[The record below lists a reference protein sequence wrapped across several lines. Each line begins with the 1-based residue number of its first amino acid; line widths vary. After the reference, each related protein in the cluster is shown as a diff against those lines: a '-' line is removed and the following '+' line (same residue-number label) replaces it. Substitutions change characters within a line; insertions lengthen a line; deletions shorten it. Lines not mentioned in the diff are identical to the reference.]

1 MTGTKYDTAQEGPFW
16 RVRRPAK
23 GSGTQQSNRKAS
35 GQDSNDA
42 RGLPR
47 NRNAQPLAD
56 SDIREIIRSK
66 TGLAHKAADAYTRQM
81 FGRGYAP
88 IENSESS
95 LRKQGP
101 IGQAFNLAAEGSP
114 EYKQAVFEA
123 YKAHLPEAMQAKDYD
138 DLLARAY
145 NQLAHETK
153 QQFHSLPVDTSY
165 HRNGEG
171 NYPSSKHMLADI
183 YNNKH
188 LNVFQGGDRH
198 DFLHEIDP
206 ETGLNT
212 NEMFRAVHDFYGHGV
227 HGTEFGPKGEEKA
240 WAAHSG
246 MFSPLAQA
254 ALTAE
259 TRGQNSVVNYTP
271 LNAEIKRAVRDLD
284 EKIHHARRS
293 GRDDLADAAQEMKR
307 DLLSNQFQNAPQT
320 AVLLPPE
327 MNRGDYAGGV
337 PSYLRPLIKPK
348 NPAGAEL
355 THFSN
360 EPNLTETDPRRY
372 GTGIKGAE
380 AERLQDP
387 AAVRDRTYF
396 YAGNPERGEQGLG
409 THKYHAKAEDL
420 YDVASDPQGLHA
432 LAREHNVTPWTAK
445 ANQGLGNPQ
454 GAFTDLERLAHEHG
468 YGGVLQRNTQMPMA
482 ALFKPVPVKKSG
494 ITDGGSTTDLDAM
507 KLALMGAAKP
517 RMSQGGNV
525 KDYITITERPL

>member
-1 MTGTKYDTAQEGPFW
+1 
-16 RVRRPAK
+16 
-23 GSGTQQSNRKAS
+23 
-35 GQDSNDA
+35 
-42 RGLPR
+42 
-47 NRNAQPLAD
+47 
-56 SDIREIIRSK
+56 
-66 TGLAHKAADAYTRQM
+66 
-81 FGRGYAP
+81 
-88 IENSESS
+88 
-95 LRKQGP
+95 
-101 IGQAFNLAAEGSP
+101 
-114 EYKQAVFEA
+114 
-123 YKAHLPEAMQAKDYD
+123 
-138 DLLARAY
+138 
-145 NQLAHETK
+145 
-153 QQFHSLPVDTSY
+153 
-165 HRNGEG
+165 
-171 NYPSSKHMLADI
+171 MLADI
-183 YNNKH
+183 YNNRH
-188 LNVFQGGDRH
+188 LNVFQGGDKH

-206 ETGLNT
+206 ATGLNT

-240 WAAHSG
+240 WAAHSA

-271 LNAEIKRAVRDLD
+271 LNTEIKRAVRDLD

-293 GRDDLADAAQEMKR
+293 GRDDLADQAQEMKR
-307 DLLSNQFQNAPQT
+307 DLLSNHFQYAPQK

-337 PSYLRPLIKPK
+337 PSYIKHLIKPQ

-360 EPNLTETDPRRY
+360 EPNLTQTDPSRY

-387 AAVRDRTYF
+387 AAVRERTYF

-409 THKYHAKAEDL
+409 THKYRAKAEDL

-432 LAREHNVTPWTAK
+432 LAREHNTTPWTAK
-445 ANQGLGNPQ
+445 ANQGLTNAQ

-482 ALFKPVPVKKSG
+482 ALFKPVPVQRAHMAA
-494 ITDGGSTTDLDAM
+494 GGSTTDLDAM
-507 KLALMGAAKP
+507 KLALMNKDEPVRMKLKGDSGANKRMIEDVYSKYPIHPFNEQQRAMVEGEGDDQTLGTFELKPSMSARNAVELSWLSAYPHKQGVGSRTLKRLQEHAAEHNVGMTLFPWEHGGVSQAKLMKFYRKHGFTP
-517 RMSQGGNV
+517 TVKGSKTMIWKPEEKAKGGTI
-525 KDYITITERPL
+525 KDHITITERPL